1 LATSLQQH
9 TLAAFGARDGKVRAN
24 KAPRSSSG
32 ASWVRTVLSGAFMLL
47 MLAAAHLSM
56 VVVNALEARIDKPQP
71 SAGQSARMFLDVP
84 LAEELQLARKKNKNP
99 EQQLVLDKAIDDLRA
114 GRTVVLNTLPV
125 TPSLVRAAIVFTL
138 LGFALTWLTVRLKS
152 DATQSILGIFA
163 GNLIWTGGV
172 EYGLTIA
179 ARALGVAKTVG
190 VQDGQ
195 LFAMYGEYV
204 LLKYTWGAFALIMA
218 YLFFVES
225 SRCPAFLI
233 FREKLPVMR
242 GATATGKIDNYGPR
256 SAFQY
261 ATTVWGFYLL
271 LLWAYD
277 EQLFGVHGIFTNGLL
292 FVTLAGSFYCVWR
305 LHQHRGWGPA
315 VRYAVGAIIVVW
327 TPIEILGKWGV
338 FAAPWV
344 LLRSS
349 SVLIFFGGLALGT
362 WLLWRSSR
370 RKTVVTP

>member
-1 LATSLQQH
+1 
-9 TLAAFGARDGKVRAN
+9 
-24 KAPRSSSG
+24 
-32 ASWVRTVLSGAFMLL
+32 
-47 MLAAAHLSM
+47 
-56 VVVNALEARIDKPQP
+56 
-71 SAGQSARMFLDVP
+71 MFLDVP
-84 LAEELQLARKKNKNP
+84 LAQELQLARRKNTNP
-99 EQQLVLDKAIDDLRA
+99 EQQAVLDRAIDDVRA
-114 GRTVVLNTLPV
+114 GRPVVLHTLPV
-125 TPSLVRAAIVFTL
+125 TPSLVRSAVLFIV
-138 LGFALTWLTVRLKS
+138 LGFALMWLTVRLKS

-204 LLKYTWGAFALIMA
+204 LLKYTWGAFALILA

-225 SRCPAFLI
+225 SRCPAFLL

-277 EQLFGVHGIFTNGLL
+277 EQLFGVHGLFTNALL
-292 FVTLAGSFYCVWR
+292 FVTLAGSCYCLWR

-349 SVLIFFGGLALGT
+349 SVLVFFGGLALGT

-370 RKTVVTP
+370 RKPMLAA